1 MTPQQMLN
9 LYSEMGAAI
18 RQSLQD
24 ITLTGIRDT
33 PTGYQGH
40 SGDYLVVNDGE
51 TGIHFT
57 GIEKIATD
65 LTDYGFGGTTLNIPK
80 YTTLPDPITNDGK
93 IVASSCDLYYSCDG
107 KWEKIIQFSE
117 DVIPETYP
125 VCVKTQSEMIEYDAY
140 KDEIADQQMESAF
153 VDSLNG
159 ESNSLDVRNV
169 CLLKKEPTSSIGI
182 NPDETWNEISSL
194 EISSSPVNI
203 INYQKNTYIINDAKD
218 KFLIPWLR
226 NPSTDQYSV
235 RIFNE
240 QEERLF
246 TLVGFGLF
254 TFVSI
259 TSDFKYI
266 AHMTELSSQNNDKEI
281 NLYQLNESN
290 NSYESYGKIEH
301 SVWTANLYGFRIS
314 ENGQKIACS
323 GSGKIGIFEKN
334 GGNWELVNE
343 MTFSPHIFSS
353 SSTPHISYSPDLSKF
368 VIEAHS
374 FDTGSEHMEFG
385 GLKFYEIDYVN
396 NVVSKYMQIEW
407 DSNDSVTS
415 WVLNDNFDTLVVM
428 RTIPG
433 QESTHQLADYIS
445 VYKYIQSSNSW
456 VITNQSNSNSLFQG
470 VAGKHTINSEPLAI
484 TEYTLSP
491 NGDFI
496 VLSLGE
502 YEDTSNR
509 SNVPQDGETITYYYD
524 KDIDQWIQ
532 YGVDPVIG
540 SASPLAISND
550 GSTIVSSN
558 QKYNTMKQAQF
569 RYFFINKMF
578 FDESS
583 LTSSSSKSYNNTIF
597 IEESTYKW
605 GIFRPETTINLNG
618 SIDPDCSFIKWQ
630 SSDTVINQPNTFNTS
645 VIINND
651 SSITGVFNC
660 T

>member
-1 MTPQQMLN
+1 MSESTQKML
-9 LYSEMGAAI
+9 SGIAEMARSI
-18 RQSLQD
+18 Q
-24 ITLTGIRDT
+24 TYVPTGLFQLKDT

-57 GIEKIATD
+57 GIEKIAAD

-107 KWEKIIQFSE
+107 EWEKIIQFSE

-125 VCVKTQSEMIEYDAY
+125 VCVKTQLEMIEYDAY
-140 KDEIADQQMESAF
+140 KDEIANQQMESAF

-159 ESNSLDVRNV
+159 ESNSLEVRNV
-169 CLLKKEPTSSIGI
+169 CLLKKETTSSISI
-182 NPDETWNEISSL
+182 NPDEAWNEIASF
-194 EISSSPVNI
+194 EISSSPVLM
-203 INYQKNTYIINDAKD
+203 NYQKNTYIINDAKD

-226 NPSTDQYSV
+226 VPTTDQHSV
-235 RIFNE
+235 RIVNE
-240 QEERLF
+240 QGETLF
-246 TLVGFGLF
+246 TLLGFGLF

-266 AHMTELSSQNNDKEI
+266 AHMTEISSENNDKEI
-281 NLYQLNESN
+281 NLYKLNESN

-301 SVWTANLYGFRIS
+301 SVWTANRDGFRIS

-323 GSGKIGIFEKN
+323 GSGKIGIFEEN

-343 MTFSPHIFSS
+343 MTFSPHLRTD
-353 SSTPHISYSPDLSKF
+353 STIPHISYSPDLSKF
-368 VIEAHS
+368 VIEANIL
-374 FDTGSEHMEFG
+374 DTGSEYMEFG

-396 NVVSKYMQIEW
+396 NIVSKYMQIEW

-433 QESTHQLADYIS
+433 QGSTHQLADYIS

-484 TEYTLSP
+484 TEYALSP

-502 YEDTSNR
+502 YEDTSSS

-532 YGVDPVIG
+532 YGIDPIIG

-558 QKYNTMKQAQF
+558 QKYNTLKQARY

-583 LTSSSSKSYNNTIF
+583 LTSFSSKSYNNTIF

-605 GIFRPETTINLNG
+605 GIFLPETTINLNG
-618 SIDPDCSFIKWQ
+618 SIDPDCSFIQWQ
-630 SSDTVINQPNTFNTS
+630 SSDAVINQPNTFNTS

>member
-1 MTPQQMLN
+1 MIDMGSVIKTYVSGQ
-9 LYSEMGAAI
+9 LYFSG
-18 RQSLQD
+18 LH
-24 ITLTGIRDT
+24 DT
-33 PTGYQGH
+33 PTDYQGH
-40 SGDYLVVNDGE
+40 SGEYIVVNDNE
-51 TGIHFT
+51 SGIHFT
-57 GIEKIATD
+57 GIEKIAAD

-93 IVASSCDLYYSCDG
+93 ILASSCDLYYSCDG
-107 KWEKIIQFSE
+107 EWTKIIQFSE
-117 DVIPETYP
+117 DTIPETYP
-125 VCVKTQSEMIEYDAY
+125 ACVKTQSEMIEYNTY

-159 ESNSLDVRNV
+159 ESNVLDLRNV
-169 CLLKKEPTSSIGI
+169 CLIKKEPTSSINI
-182 NPDETWNEISSL
+182 NPDQAWHQISSL
-194 EISSSPVNI
+194 SISSASVVMRD
-203 INYQKNTYIINDAKD
+203 YQKNTYIINDTKD

-226 NPSTDQYSV
+226 SSTANTYSV
-235 RIFNE
+235 RIVNE
-240 QEERLF
+240 QGETLF
-246 TLVGFGLF
+246 SFSGFGST

-266 AHMTELSSQNNDKEI
+266 AHMTLISSETSDKEI
-281 NLYQLNESN
+281 NLYKLNESN
-290 NSYESYGKIEH
+290 NSYESYGKIQH
-301 SVWTANLYGFRIS
+301 TTFSRTYGFRIS

-323 GSGKIGIFEKN
+323 GSGKIGIFEEN

-343 MTFSPHIFSS
+343 MTFSTDIHGNELMPHF
-353 SSTPHISYSPDLSKF
+353 SPDLSKC
-368 VIEAHS
+368 VIEAHR
-374 FDTGSEHMEFG
+374 FDTGSEYMEFG

-396 NVVSKYMQIEW
+396 NILTKYMQIEW

-415 WVLNDNFDTLVVM
+415 CVLNDNFDTLAVRRV
-428 RTIPG
+428 G
-433 QESTHQLADYIS
+433 EGGSALS

-456 VITNQSNSNSLFQG
+456 VITNQSKSNSLFQG
-470 VAGKHTINSEPLAI
+470 IAGKNTINSELLAI
-484 TEYTLSP
+484 TEYALSP

-496 VLSLGE
+496 IFSIGE
-502 YEDTSNR
+502 YEDSSQQ

-524 KDIDQWIQ
+524 EGIDEWIQ
-532 YGVDPVIG
+532 YGIDPIIG

-550 GSTIVSSN
+550 GSTVVNSN
-558 QKYNTMKQAQF
+558 QKYNDMKQYRE

-583 LTSSSSKSYNNTIF
+583 LTPFSSKSYNNTVF

-605 GIFRPETTINLNG
+605 GIFTPGTTINLNG
-618 SIDPDCSFIKWQ
+618 SIDSDCSFIEWQ

-651 SSITGVFNC
+651 ASITGVFNC